1 MATNARITPQPQTNG
16 VITAPPKGLTGGNRK
31 KQKRRAKNAARN
43 LAEDVPP
50 PVTQSAPHPADIDY
64 DEDPLRY
71 DDEEYDEEYSDTEPQ
86 HYHDHYAP
94 SQAASN
100 GYAIPP
106 PAKNRKKNKKKRS
119 SHHYSPDL
127 LSSAMPSLPTP
138 PPPSQHTSAA
148 ALRTMHKSVANHPNI
163 WNTSTQQE
171 RQNIKDFWLSLS
183 EEERKSL
190 LKIEKE
196 AVLRKMKQQQKHS
209 CSCTVCGRKRTAI
222 EEELEV
228 LYEGYYE
235 ELEQYAHHD
244 PLPTDGMLPEPLQHR
259 PRLPHPLA
267 APPPNPRHRSSQML
281 EHLDEEEEISEEEE
295 YSDEEED
302 EEEDD
307 EDDDEEEYSDEEPEP
322 PRGPVPDFFNFGQNL
337 TVKGI
342 LTPWLEKLQSG
353 LKGKTDNL
361 LTVADDLLKND
372 GRKFIEMM
380 EQLAERRMQRESEAE
395 YAAANPSHPNTYP
408 PNDPAYN
415 HEDPLAAGD
424 EYDDEEA
431 SYDSNEEYD
440 DDLEE
445 EDDMVGE
452 NGRHASQASEFTDRV
467 QGGLTE
473 EQRMQEGRRMFQIFA
488 ARMFEQRV
496 LTAYKERVAKERQ
509 LQLIKELEGEE
520 EEKARREE
528 KKKRDAEKRK
538 EKKRI
543 QNLAKAEEKERKEAE
558 KAAEE
563 ARLKAIEEKKQEEA
577 RRKREEQ
584 RKKKEEER
592 RKQEEEKARK
602 EAEKQRR
609 HFEEQQR
616 REDAERKA
624 REQRAAEK
632 AKKEEAR
639 KREREERE
647 AREKEA
653 KERKAQE
660 DKDRKERDA
669 KSKADR
675 EAKER
680 ERSSRQS
687 HPPQI
692 AKRASQAG
700 MVAVPGVH
708 PKQAPSGISSP
719 HTAVATPAVPKAPTP
734 ARQKQPSQQGSHA
747 SSPMQPQSQVSSAP
761 SKSSSPGSAVS
772 QQQSSNSSRSFVQK
786 TPSQGPYLP
795 HQMSSP
801 LHQQVQPP
809 PGMQQMQQH
818 QGAFGG
824 MPPLGFHAFQG
835 PQGPMMHNMGQRGPM
850 PMYGHQ
856 GPPMGMPNRMSP
868 FGPPGMNS
876 MNGMNGPPGM
886 MHPHGRGMGYPFD
899 QPGVGAPPG
908 FGPQMPQ
915 HQSNQTSPLGPP
927 TSNGVPGTEVS
938 RPSLSVHSRQ
948 QSTDKFSLGGAG
960 QPIARPAPIQRPGS
974 MQSPGGEGSIS
985 PRAEAEAPSK
995 HLGSSALL
1003 DDSDEPIPQNESR
1016 RMSHNVLPTSTR
1028 SQSLGIGG
1036 LFQQAGGFGTP
1047 VTSWAT
1053 PVLPLGQSPGLGQQ
1067 QWGSLPNASQMTG
1080 WTNNNTGFATNGAFG
1095 PMGVGTQL
1103 PMQMHRPSG
1112 FGGQSRPLTIRLA
1125 ICQACKQL
1133 GATNPSSDGFYDI
1146 NAILRQMPALQ
1157 PPPSHPELEAIC
1169 ETEGDSQNG
1178 GGELSARKSASG
1190 GEVIAVKWTPDSGT
1204 PKDQGRGS
1212 HAGLGEIGSPM
1223 PSRTSPA
1230 GIGFERPGGFPNLG
1244 AVGSP
1249 GY

>member
-1 MATNARITPQPQTNG
+1 MATNARNPPQPSSNG
-16 VITAPPKGLTGGNRK
+16 VIAPPKALAGGSRK
-31 KQKRRAKNAARN
+31 KQKRRAKQAARAVGSEVP
-43 LAEDVPP
+43 LPAAPSRQHPDV
-50 PVTQSAPHPADIDY
+50 DY

-71 DDEEYDEEYSDTEPQ
+71 DDEEYDDEYSDAEPQ
-86 HYHDHYAP
+86 HYDDQYTP
-94 SQAASN
+94 SQAAPN

-106 PAKNRKKNKKKRS
+106 PAKSRKKNKKKRT
-119 SHHYSPDL
+119 SHHYSQDL
-127 LSSAMPSLPTP
+127 LPSLPTP
-138 PPPSQHTSAA
+138 PPPSTHTSAA

-183 EEERKSL
+183 EDERKSL

-228 LYEGYYE
+228 LYEGYYQ

-244 PLPTDGMLPEPLQHR
+244 PRPADGMLPEPLQHR
-259 PRLPHPLA
+259 RPPHPLA
-267 APPPNPRHRSSQML
+267 APPPNPNHRSSQML

-302 EEEDD
+302 DEDEEEDE
-307 EDDDEEEYSDEEPEP
+307 EDEEYSDEEPEP
-322 PRGPVPDFFNFGQNL
+322 RRGPVPDFFNFGQNL

-342 LTPWLEKLQSG
+342 PTPWLEILQHE
-353 LKGKTDNL
+353 LKGNPDNL

-395 YAAANPSHPNTYP
+395 YAAANPSHPSAYP

-445 EDDMVGE
+445 EDEMVSGIDE
-452 NGRHASQASEFTDRV
+452 NNSKSLNFTNGK
-467 QGGLTE
+467 QHGLTE

-496 LTAYKERVAKERQ
+496 LTAYKEKVAAERQ
-509 LQLIKELEGEE
+509 QKLLEELEDEE
-520 EEKARREE
+520 TKTAQREA
-528 KKKRDAEKRK
+528 KKKRDAEKKK
-538 EKKRI
+538 EKKRL
-543 QNLAKAEEKERKEAE
+543 QNLLKAEEKAQKDAE

-563 ARLKAIEEKKQEEA
+563 ARLKEAEEKKQEEA

-584 RKKKEEER
+584 RRKKEEER

-609 HFEEQQR
+609 QQEEQQR
-616 REDAERKA
+616 REDAEKKA

-647 AREKEA
+647 TREKEA
-653 KERKAQE
+653 KERKAQDE
-660 DKDRKERDA
+660 KEKRERDA

-680 ERSSRQS
+680 ERSARQAAQ
-687 HPPQI
+687 PPQI
-692 AKRASQAG
+692 AKRPSQAG
-700 MVAVPGVH
+700 MVAVPGSH
-708 PKQAPSGISSP
+708 PKQVQSGISSP
-719 HTAVATPAVPKAPTP
+719 YPAVATPVIPKAPTP
-734 ARQKQPSQQGSHA
+734 AGRQKQPSQNGSHA
-747 SSPMQPQSQVSSAP
+747 SSPRQPPSQVSSAP
-761 SKSSSPGSAVS
+761 SKTSSPGSSVS
-772 QQQSSNSSRSFVQK
+772 QNQHPNGARQFQQKGPF
-786 TPSQGPYLP
+786 QGPSTQQLN
-795 HQMSSP
+795 SP

-809 PGMQQMQQH
+809 PGMQHMQH
-818 QGAFGG
+818 HPGGFGAMG
-824 MPPLGFHAFQG
+824 PPLGFQPFQG
-835 PQGPMMHNMGQRGPM
+835 HQGPMMHNMGQRGPM

-856 GPPMGMPNRMSP
+856 GPPMGPNRLSP
-868 FGPPGMNS
+868 FGPPGMNGL
-876 MNGMNGPPGM
+876 NGMGGPPGM
-886 MHPHGRGMGYPFD
+886 MHPQGRGMGYPFD

-915 HQSNQTSPLGPP
+915 HPLNQASHMGQSA
-927 TSNGVPGTEVS
+927 SNGVSGPDLS
-938 RPSLSVHSRQ
+938 RPTMPTHSRQ
-948 QSTDKFSLGGAG
+948 QSSDKDRFNLGAG
-960 QPIARPAPIQRPGS
+960 PPIARPAPIQRPS
-974 MQSPGGEGSIS
+974 IQSPSPGEGNIS
-985 PRAEAEAPSK
+985 PRGDVDNLSK

-1003 DDSDEPIPQNESR
+1003 DDSDESVPQAENR
-1016 RMSHNVLPTSTR
+1016 RMSHNTLSTSAR
-1028 SQSLGIGG
+1028 SQSLGINA
-1036 LFQQAGGFGTP
+1036 LIQPTGGFGTP
-1047 VTSWAT
+1047 ATNWAT
-1053 PVLPLGQSPGLGQQ
+1053 PSLPFGQAPGLGQQ
-1067 QWGSLPNASQMTG
+1067 QWGSLPNASHMTG
-1080 WTNNNTGFATNGAFG
+1080 WAANGNAFASNGAFG
-1095 PMGVGTQL
+1095 PMGGAQM
-1103 PMQMHRPSG
+1103 PMQMHRVSALG
-1112 FGGQSRPLTIRLA
+1112 TQSRPLAIRLA

-1133 GATNPSSDGFYDI
+1133 AATNPLSDGFHDI
-1146 NAILRQMPALQ
+1146 NTLMRQMPALD
-1157 PPPSHPELEAIC
+1157 PPPSLREIEEIC

-1190 GEVIAVKWTPDSGT
+1190 GDVSHVKWTPDSGT

-1230 GIGFERPGGFPNLG
+1230 GISFGGRPGGFPNLG

-1249 GY
+1249 NF

>member
-1 MATNARITPQPQTNG
+1 MATNARITPQPLSNG
-16 VITAPPKGLTGGNRK
+16 VITAPTNALAGGNRK
-31 KQKRRAKNAARN
+31 KQKRRAKQAARN
-43 LAEDVPP
+43 VNEDAPS
-50 PVTQSAPHPADIDY
+50 PVAAAPGHPAEVDY

-71 DDEEYDEEYSDTEPQ
+71 DDEEYDEDYSDAEPQ
-86 HYHDHYAP
+86 HYDDQYITSP
-94 SQAASN
+94 TASN

-106 PAKNRKKNKKKRS
+106 PAKNRKKNKKKRV

-183 EEERKSL
+183 EDERKSL

-259 PRLPHPLA
+259 RPPHPLA

-281 EHLDEEEEISEEEE
+281 EHLDEEEEISEDEE

-302 EEEDD
+302 DDEDDEEDD
-307 EDDDEEEYSDEEPEP
+307 EEDYSDEEPEP

-408 PNDPAYN
+408 PNDPAYA

-445 EDDMVGE
+445 EDEMVGRIDGCDLRMS
-452 NGRHASQASEFTDRV
+452 NFTDCS

-509 LQLIKELEGEE
+509 EQLLNELDED
-520 EEKARREE
+520 RRQTELRE
-528 KKKRDAEKRK
+528 AKKKRDAEKRK

-543 QNLAKAEEKERKEAE
+543 QNLAKAEEKEKKEAE

-584 RKKKEEER
+584 RRKKEEER
-592 RKQEEEKARK
+592 RKQEDEKARK

-609 HFEEQQR
+609 HLEEQQR
-616 REDAERKA
+616 REEAERKA

-647 AREKEA
+647 TREKEA

-669 KSKADR
+669 KTKADR
-675 EAKER
+675 EARER
-680 ERSSRQS
+680 ERSARQS

-692 AKRASQAG
+692 AKRPSQAG

-708 PKQAPSGISSP
+708 PKQTPSGISSP
-719 HTAVATPAVPKAPTP
+719 HSAVATPAVPKAPTP
-734 ARQKQPSQQGSHA
+734 ARQKQPSQHGSHA
-747 SSPMQPQSQVSSAP
+747 SSPMQPQSQISSAP

-772 QQQSSNSSRSFVQK
+772 QQQSSNGSRFSMPKGPLQ
-786 TPSQGPYLP
+786 QGPHP
-795 HQMSSP
+795 SHQMSSP

-809 PGMQQMQQH
+809 PGMQHMQQH
-818 QGAFGG
+818 HHQGGFGG
-824 MPPLGFHAFQG
+824 MPPLGFQAFQG

-856 GPPMGMPNRMSP
+856 GPPMGMPSRMSP
-868 FGPPGMNS
+868 FGPPGMNG

-908 FGPQMPQ
+908 FGSHMPHQ
-915 HQSNQTSPLGPP
+915 QSNQTSPLGPP
-927 TSNGVPGTEVS
+927 MSNGVPGTDVS
-938 RPSLSVHSRQ
+938 RPSMPTHSRQ
-948 QSTDKFSLGGAG
+948 QSSDKFNLGAG

-974 MQSPGGEGSIS
+974 MQSPGGEGNIS
-985 PRAEAEAPSK
+985 PRGEAEAPSK

-1003 DDSDEPIPQNESR
+1003 DDSDEPMPQNENR

-1036 LFQQAGGFGTP
+1036 LFPPPGGFGTP
-1047 VTSWAT
+1047 ATTWAT
-1053 PVLPLGQSPGLGQQ
+1053 PALPLGQSPGLGQQ
-1067 QWGSLPNASQMTG
+1067 QWGSLPNASHMTG
-1080 WTNNNTGFATNGAFG
+1080 WANNNSAFGTNGAFG
-1095 PMGVGTQL
+1095 PMGVGSQMPL
-1103 PMQMHRPSG
+1103 QMHRPSG
-1112 FGGQSRPLTIRLA
+1112 LGGQSRPLTIRLA
-1125 ICQACKQL
+1125 ICQACTLRPRTLSSKPSVRPKATARTAAASSAHASQL
-1133 GATNPSSDGFYDI
+1133 LAARLLPS
-1146 NAILRQMPALQ
+1146 
-1157 PPPSHPELEAIC
+1157 
-1169 ETEGDSQNG
+1169 NG
-1178 GGELSARKSASG
+1178 PL
-1190 GEVIAVKWTPDSGT
+1190 IAVLPTITAATHTP
-1204 PKDQGRGS
+1204 
-1212 HAGLGEIGSPM
+1212 
-1223 PSRTSPA
+1223 
-1230 GIGFERPGGFPNLG
+1230 
-1244 AVGSP
+1244 V
-1249 GY
+1249 